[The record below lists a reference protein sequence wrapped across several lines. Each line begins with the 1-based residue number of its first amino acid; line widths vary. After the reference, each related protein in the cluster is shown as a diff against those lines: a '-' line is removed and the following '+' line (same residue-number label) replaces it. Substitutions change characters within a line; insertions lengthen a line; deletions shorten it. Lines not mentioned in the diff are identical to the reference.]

1 MTAAMANTPPSLS
14 YKVRS
19 VMRAPPRSGR
29 PKLERLLQGP
39 TPMTVGWMSSRTH
52 GRHRDGETADR
63 MVRRVVWR
71 ERMSWQTPGK
81 DGPDPSDERPSAS
94 PEPDA
99 ETTRVPVSEGVDD
112 GVPPPPA
119 TPGLISAKPV
129 GWVDPNAAQGSER
142 QAGDP
147 AVAWAPPVQPEAR
160 VVDGVVIARTFT
172 RLVAYGVDVPFLG
185 LLNLSVLGA
194 LGMFDASRDS
204 SLDLA
209 LGLGFV
215 VVDCIY
221 FVGLWTSGW
230 NATLGM
236 RLLRLRMLS
245 ATSAG
250 RLPYNDALLRW
261 IALSGAVA
269 ILALVPRVAGTL
281 GFLSA
286 LWVLI
291 LLVTTAIHPLH
302 QGLHDRWARSV
313 VVQPAPGGSGAAVV
327 TCFVMTVLLFLV
339 LPVALLAFAGPQL
352 EDLLRQ
358 IGESV

>member
-1 MTAAMANTPPSLS
+1 
-14 YKVRS
+14 
-19 VMRAPPRSGR
+19 
-29 PKLERLLQGP
+29 
-39 TPMTVGWMSSRTH
+39 
-52 GRHRDGETADR
+52 
-63 MVRRVVWR
+63 
-71 ERMSWQTPGK
+71 
-81 DGPDPSDERPSAS
+81 
-94 PEPDA
+94 
-99 ETTRVPVSEGVDD
+99 
-112 GVPPPPA
+112 
-119 TPGLISAKPV
+119 LISAKPV
-129 GWVDPNAAQGSER
+129 GWVDPNAAQGS
-142 QAGDP
+142 QPQPGDP
-147 AVAWAPPVQPEAR
+147 AVAWAPPVQPVAR
-160 VVDGVVIARTFT
+160 VVDGLVIARTFS
-172 RLVAYGVDVPFLG
+172 RLVAYAVDVLFLA
-185 LLNLSVLGA
+185 LLNLAVLGA
-194 LGMFDASRDS
+194 LGVLDPRRGG

-209 LGLGFV
+209 LGIGFV
-215 VVDCIY
+215 VVDCLY
-221 FVGLWTSGW
+221 FVGFWTSRW

-236 RLLRLRMLS
+236 RLLRLRVLS

-313 VVQPAPGGSGAAVV
+313 IVQPAPGGSGAAVV

>member
-1 MTAAMANTPPSLS
+1 M
-14 YKVRS
+14 
-19 VMRAPPRSGR
+19 SGQM
-29 PKLERLLQGP
+29 PGE
-39 TPMTVGWMSSRTH
+39 
-52 GRHRDGETADR
+52 DGEDLDQPRDATRLPNAGS
-63 MVRRVVWR
+63 
-71 ERMSWQTPGK
+71 E
-81 DGPDPSDERPSAS
+81 

-99 ETTRVPVSEGVDD
+99 ATTRVPVTEASDD
-112 GVPPPPA
+112 RVSPPPV

-129 GWVDPNAAQGSER
+129 GWVDPNAAQAN
-142 QAGDP
+142 QPQPGDP
-147 AVAWAPPVQPEAR
+147 AVAWTPPVQPATR
-160 VVDGVVIARTFT
+160 VVDGVVIARTFP
-172 RLVAYGVDVPFLG
+172 RVVAYAVDALFLG
-185 LLNLSVLGA
+185 LLNLSVLGV
-194 LGMFDASRDS
+194 LDTLDPGRDT

-209 LGLGFV
+209 LGIGFV
-215 VVDCIY
+215 VVDCLY
-221 FVGLWTSGW
+221 FVGFWTSGW
-230 NATLGM
+230 TATLGM
-236 RLLRLRMLS
+236 RLLRLRVLS
-245 ATSAG
+245 ATTAG

-291 LLVTTAIHPLH
+291 LLVTTATHPLH

-327 TCFVMTVLLFLV
+327 TCLVMTVLLFVV